1 MHVAPCRYFGA
12 IPGLGVIFCKAI
24 ILKRQEQPLDSIGLF
39 TALGVW
45 SFKFFPLD
53 YKKILSVD
61 LKGGGGN

>member
-1 MHVAPCRYFGA
+1 MHVAPSRYFGA
-12 IPGLGVIFCKAI
+12 IPELGVIFCKAI

-45 SFKFFPLD
+45 SVD

-61 LKGGGGN
+61 LKRGN